1 MKKVIILISIFFS
14 LLSANL
20 FAQHQIDSTE
30 ITSSVPELSAFHDVI
45 YLIWH
50 ESFPAKDVKAL
61 ASYAGKIKDGITKIN
76 SAVLPGILRDK
87 EMKWKE
93 GLTDLNAAA
102 DKYYKAAEGTN
113 EQEML
118 DAAELLHAKYEVMV
132 RVLRP
137 VVKEVDDYHKVLYV
151 IYHKYMP
158 SKDYTA
164 ISGVLSDMYA
174 KAEACINAKLPK
186 RLEPKTDEYK
196 KTATDLAE
204 LTKTLIEKMA
214 TNDGAIIDA
223 AIERMHSK
231 YQDMEKLFN

>member
-14 LLSANL
+14 MLSANL

-50 ESFPAKDVKAL
+50 EAYPAKDVKAL
-61 ASYAGKIKDGITKIN
+61 VGYTGQIKTDIGKIN

-102 DKYYKAAEGTN
+102 EKYYKAAQGSDM
-113 EQEML
+113 QEML
-118 DAAELLHAKYEVMV
+118 DAAELLHAKYEAMV
-132 RVLRP
+132 RILRP
-137 VVKEVDDYHKVLYV
+137 VVKEVDEYHKVLYV

-158 SKDYTA
+158 SKDYKA
-164 ISGVLSDMYA
+164 INGVISDLYA
-174 KAEACINAKLPK
+174 KADACINAKLPK
-186 RLEPKTDEYK
+186 RLEPKTEEYK
-196 KTATDLAE
+196 KTATDLTE
-204 LTKTLIEKMA
+204 LTKTLKEKLA
-214 TNDGAIIDA
+214 TNDGAIIDD
-223 AIERMHSK
+223 AIEKMHSK
-231 YQDMEKLFN
+231 YQDLEKLFN